1 MAGTPAFDIAVREW
15 VVAHQAPAL
24 VTFFIWVSRIGA
36 TRNMYGLA
44 LAGAAYLW
52 YRGQRPGAVG
62 VILATVGAIAL
73 FEGLKRLIGRARPP
87 GLGYVFEGNTYS
99 FPSAHSTASAAVCCA
114 LAYVFWREGIINRT
128 VALWVGIGTPVLV
141 GMSRVYL
148 DMHWATDV
156 LGGWTAGLLVAALF
170 LVPYHR
176 SRRRFTSNGEST
188 SRTSP
193 SSI

>member
-1 MAGTPAFDIAVREW
+1 MAGTPAFDITVREW

-24 VTFFIWVSRIGA
+24 VTFFMWVSRIGA
-36 TRNMYGLA
+36 TRDMYGLA
-44 LAGAAYLW
+44 LAGAACLW
-52 YRGQRPGAVG
+52 YRGQRRGAVG

-73 FEGLKRLIGRARPP
+73 FEGLKRLVGRARPP

-114 LAYVFWREGIINRT
+114 LAYVFWREGIVTRT
-128 VALWVGIGTPVLV
+128 VALWVAIGIPVLI

-156 LGGWTAGLLVAALF
+156 LGGWTTGFLVAVLF

-176 SRRRFTSNGEST
+176 SRRRFMSNAEST
-188 SRTSP
+188 PMASAST
-193 SSI
+193 I